1 MKNLG
6 NVFELRNQN
15 GELITVNKLSKSLIY
30 KNINGATSINIR
42 MNDNN
47 FSFDRIDYKL
57 ICIVEETSDEYMIN
71 ESCMSKKEMAQD
83 IHDFFNNLNIE
94 V

>member
-6 NVFELRNQN
+6 NVFELKNQN

-30 KNINGATSINIR
+30 KNINDGTSINIR

-57 ICIVEETSDEYMIN
+57 ICIVEETSDEDMIN
-71 ESCMSKKEMAQD
+71 ESCMTKKEMAQD
-83 IHDFFNNLNIE
+83 IYDFFNNLNIE